1 MNSCSAFHLL
11 YLKNSIIIYPLIHL
25 KQKPG
30 NSSTSQVFHIR
41 PLNSKD
47 YTPWISLE
55 CAIPLS
61 ENLIII
67 FPLHLLVTSEIFSHV
82 SQSFLPWAHSPLLHL
97 ISCHLD
103 LHLPPDL
110 SLHSD
115 QITPGPHHALN
126 PSVFTSYHN
135 PALSYTS
142 LTHIIFIPWFRHL
155 DNLVTGTG
163 DSSTNFKAGPPS
175 TLDMPLHF
183 FSLATELLG
192 IKLKKKNTE

>member
-11 YLKNSIIIYPLIHL
+11 YLKNSTIICPLIHL
-25 KQKPG
+25 KQKSG
-30 NSSTSQVFHIR
+30 NSSTSQVFHIQS
-41 PLNSKD
+41 LNSID
-47 YTPWISLE
+47 YTTWISLE
-55 CAIPLS
+55 CPIPLS

-103 LHLPPDL
+103 LQLPPDL

-126 PSVFTSYHN
+126 PSVFTLCHN

-142 LTHIIFIPWFRHL
+142 LTHIIFIHDSDILTILSLVLETLPPTLSL
-155 DNLVTGTG
+155 DHPQLWICPFI
-163 DSSTNFKAGPPS
+163 SF
-175 TLDMPLHF
+175 
-183 FSLATELLG
+183 LLLQNYWG
-192 IKLKKKNTE
+192 